1 MRRESDKKLKHVS
14 DRETTTKK
22 EITMRRETLILTLVS
37 QHQKRYSMIS
47 VCLCL
52 SFSLSVLPI
61 LLWWDSLMCRL
72 IRKSSQVPRSVI
84 ASSNWHDII
93 MTVIIQ
99 NLFGHY
105 SQRRREREYMNVVQ
119 HHKYQPVWSRV
130 CCWTCDNCLSRS
142 RQKEKQLIFM
152 IRMRWTKHTCLNDLS
167 QKEHLYGFSPVWI
180 RACCASCVNSN

>member
-1 MRRESDKKLKHVS
+1 MYQTEKRRRRRRSQWEERLWFWLLSPNIKRDTAWYLCVS
-14 DRETTTKK
+14 LFLSCPFFCD
-22 EITMRRETLILTLVS
+22 EIPWCAGSSGNQVKSLDLSSHLPTD
-37 QHQKRYSMIS
+37 MIPS
-47 VCLCL
+47 
-52 SFSLSVLPI
+52 
-61 LLWWDSLMCRL
+61 WQ
-72 IRKSSQVPRSVI
+72 SSSKISSVI
-84 ASSNWHDII
+84 
-93 MTVIIQ
+93 TVK
-99 NLFGHY
+99 GDEKE
-105 SQRRREREYMNVVQ
+105 SMNVVQ